1 MFIIKKRQQQQQ
13 KCYSKT
19 HVFGGTNLQEIGVVV
34 GVILCL
40 NDNIGEVG
48 EAIGDDI
55 GKKVILG
62 LGLWIGRNGEE
73 GTDGGLDE
81 LLEDEKEVAAGDIF
95 LLSRN
100 QDWGAVVQ

>member
-1 MFIIKKRQQQQQ
+1 MFWRNDNARN
-13 KCYSKT
+13 
-19 HVFGGTNLQEIGVVV
+19 NLQVGVV

-48 EAIGDDI
+48 EAIGDEM

-62 LGLWIGRNGEE
+62 LGLCIGRNGDDGIEE

-81 LLEDEKEVAAGDIF
+81 LFEDEKDVAAGDIF
-95 LLSRN
+95 LLSTH
-100 QDWGAVVQ
+100 QDGGAAVQ

>member
-1 MFIIKKRQQQQQ
+1 MF
-13 KCYSKT
+13 
-19 HVFGGTNLQEIGVVV
+19 FGGTNLQEIGVVV

-62 LGLWIGRNGEE
+62 LGL
-73 GTDGGLDE
+73 
-81 LLEDEKEVAAGDIF
+81 
-95 LLSRN
+95 
-100 QDWGAVVQ
+100 